1 MDNNDETAGG
11 FGNLGLDAKLV
22 TTLGELG
29 YEEPTP
35 IQRETIPP
43 LLTGRDLIGQA
54 ATGTG
59 KTAAFALP
67 MIQRIA
73 ESGASRKK
81 PSAMILVP
89 TRELA
94 MQVAE
99 AMHKYGQRLKV
110 SSIPIY
116 GGHSFGA
123 QARMLERGVDR
134 EKPSALIL
142 VPTRELAMQV
152 AEAMH
157 KYGQKLK
164 VFSIPIYGGHSFG
177 QQARMLER
185 GVDIIVATPGRGVDH
200 ITRKTLDLS
209 SIRILVLDEADEMLD
224 MGFADDLETILSQT
238 PSERQTVFFSATLP
252 PRIAGMVKKHM
263 RDPERIEIAKEK
275 IAKGAAP
282 KVRQTA
288 YLIPRARKLET
299 LGRVLDLEN
308 PSSALVF
315 CRMRTDV
322 DTLTERLSAHGYR
335 AQSLHGGITQDQ
347 RTRVIK
353 RLREGAIDL
362 VVATDVAAR
371 GLDIE
376 NLELVVNYD
385 VPTSPDSYVHRI
397 GRVGR
402 AGREGVAVTLADPRE
417 SRLLRLFEQQT
428 KSKIEIAQV
437 PTIADLRA
445 RRLELTRS
453 ALHEAIL
460 VGGLDHYRVA
470 VEALAQEHDLMTV
483 ALAAVKLAHQAS
495 GGDPDGEDE
504 PDGRPDGRSEQRDA
518 KPPRGDKPDRG
529 DKGDR
534 DDRRAQLGRTA
545 RIYVGA
551 GRLAGI
557 QPKSLVGAITGES
570 GITGKQIGAIEIA
583 DRFSI
588 VELAEEVVDDVV
600 QAMRTALIRGKKVPV
615 RRFVEK
621 Q

>member
-1 MDNNDETAGG
+1 MLQTKDAMENEQEAAGG
-11 FGNLGLDAKLV
+11 FGNLGLDPKLV
-22 TTLGELG
+22 STLGELG

-73 ESGASRKK
+73 ESGAARKK

-99 AMHKYGQRLKV
+99 AMHKYGQKLKV
-110 SSIPIY
+110 STIPIY

-123 QARMLERGVDR
+123 QARMLERGVD
-134 EKPSALIL
+134 
-142 VPTRELAMQV
+142 
-152 AEAMH
+152 
-157 KYGQKLK
+157 
-164 VFSIPIYGGHSFG
+164 
-177 QQARMLER
+177 
-185 GVDIIVATPGRGVDH
+185 IIVATPGRAVDH

-224 MGFADDLETILSQT
+224 MGFAEDLETILSQT

-252 PRIAGMVKKHM
+252 PRIAGMVKRHQK
-263 RDPERIEIAKEK
+263 DPLRIEIAKEK
-275 IAKGAAP
+275 MAKGSSP

-402 AGREGVAVTLADPRE
+402 AGREGIAITLADPRE
-417 SRLLRLFEQQT
+417 SRLLRLFEQVT

-445 RRLELTRS
+445 KRLELTRS

-460 VGGLDHYRVA
+460 AGGLDHYRVA

-483 ALAAVKLAHQAS
+483 ALAAVKLAHQAT

-504 PDGRPDGRSEQRDA
+504 PDGRPDGRAEQQQQRDA
-518 KPPRGDKPDRG
+518 KPARSDRPDRG
-529 DKGDR
+529 SH
-534 DDRRAQLGRTA
+534 AQPSLGRTA

-588 VELAEEVVDDVV
+588 VELAEDVVDDVL

>member
-123 QARMLERGVDR
+123 QARMLERGVD
-134 EKPSALIL
+134 
-142 VPTRELAMQV
+142 VV
-152 AEAMH
+152 
-157 KYGQKLK
+157 
-164 VFSIPIYGGHSFG
+164 
-177 QQARMLER
+177 
-185 GVDIIVATPGRGVDH
+185 VATPGRAVDH

-209 SIRILVLDEADEMLD
+209 GIRILVLDEADEMLD

-322 DTLTERLSAHGYR
+322 DTLTERHSAHGYR

-588 VELAEEVVDDVV
+588 VELAEAVVDDVV